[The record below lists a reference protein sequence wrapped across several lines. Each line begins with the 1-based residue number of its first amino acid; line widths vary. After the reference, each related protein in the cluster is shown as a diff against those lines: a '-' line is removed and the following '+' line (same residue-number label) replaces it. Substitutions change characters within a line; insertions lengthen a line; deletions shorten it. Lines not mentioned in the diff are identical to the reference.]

1 MKEFFKKLWRW
12 LTSLARKVWDFL
24 IGWIVRIPQ
33 DKLLHA
39 FFGMLIAAVAFICFG
54 VPGCIFASAF
64 AGLFKEFFD
73 KFTTNQWDWWDFGAT
88 CIGGALIQI
97 CVFFSPLV

>member
-39 FFGMLIAAVAFICFG
+39 FFGMLIGAVAFICFG
-54 VPGCIFASAF
+54 IVGPIFPVAF
-64 AGLFKEFFD
+64 AGIAKEFFD
-73 KFTTNQWDWWDFGAT
+73 LWTTKQWDWWDFGAT
-88 CIGGALIQI
+88 CIGGMLIQI
-97 CVFFSPLV
+97 CVFFSPFV